1 MDGWDVALLVGVSYL
16 AVMILVR
23 LMLAQRNRLLAEFR
37 RQIETAQARK
47 KEAKDKEAKAQ
58 TARKGAA

>member
-47 KEAKDKEAKAQ
+47 KEAKEKEAKAQ
-58 TARKGAA
+58 AARKGAA

>member
-23 LMLAQRNRLLAEFR
+23 LMLAQRNRLLADFR
-37 RQIETAQARK
+37 QQIETAQARK
-47 KEAKDKEAKAQ
+47 KAAKDKEAKAQ
-58 TARKGAA
+58 AARKGAA